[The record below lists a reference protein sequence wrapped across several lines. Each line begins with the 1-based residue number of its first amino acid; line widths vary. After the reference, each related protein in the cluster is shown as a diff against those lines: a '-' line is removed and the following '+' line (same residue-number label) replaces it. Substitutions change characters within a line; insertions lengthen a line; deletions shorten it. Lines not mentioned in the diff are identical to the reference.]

1 MSPGSNC
8 ISTPKRKC
16 MTAKEVQQEYL
27 DMDIKKLRAFL
38 NRYCSYKKIGNTYF
52 YPRSEVEE
60 LLLNHKNTEYQI
72 ETY

>member
-1 MSPGSNC
+1 MGSGINR
-8 ISTPKRKC
+8 ISNSKRKC

-52 YPRSEVEE
+52 YPRSEIEE
-60 LLLNHKNTEYQI
+60 LLLNHENTEYKI